1 MFNQPETKSSLA
13 AAQARMR
20 NASTTTREACIF
32 QKSPEREKEI
42 KREREREREM
52 PRQTTT
58 CIFETWSATR
68 VEHEMARRRAELPGG
83 SQSHCLE
90 TKFLSVRLHWQR
102 FLASTI
108 TASQG
113 LEGLA
118 HETTAQ
124 KDHAKHKCLLAG
136 GESNSAAHLKLCTS
150 ACQMRWLSS
159 R

>member
-32 QKSPEREKEI
+32 QKSPQREK
-42 KREREREREM
+42 ERERERKM

-58 CIFETWSATR
+58 WIFETWSATR
-68 VEHEMARRRAELPGG
+68 AEHEMARRRAEPPGG

-90 TKFLSVRLHWQR
+90 TEFLSVRLHWQR

-124 KDHAKHKCLLAG
+124 KDHATHKCLIAG

-150 ACQMRWLSS
+150 ACQIRWLSS